1 MRKQLVAALLPQGLG
16 SAAPGLADVRSDVTA
31 AYSAWDAAFN
41 RGDAKAVAAFYTADA
56 KFLPPDHA
64 VRTGLTDVE
73 QFFAGLFSDG
83 VKGHKLEPITTG
95 GTEAHTKSRS
105 G

>member
-41 RGDAKAVAAFYTADA
+41 RGDAKLDFGQ
-56 KFLPPDHA
+56 FL
-64 VRTGLTDVE
+64 
-73 QFFAGLFSDG
+73 
-83 VKGHKLEPITTG
+83 
-95 GTEAHTKSRS
+95 S